1 MQTRRGLLKK
11 ATIGSLALLSSPAHA
26 LSSYLSDEP
35 GTADDLKRRY
45 VLKVNCAGP
54 SADGFSADQRYRQGS
69 WGYSR
74 GGQLFEC
81 DSVSNDHGIPNV
93 IKTLR
98 YACGAPFH
106 YKFDVPNGYY
116 RVKMYFASPNE
127 FYGERIFD
135 VVLNGNLVLPN
146 FRAFPVGTGV
156 LKQFEEIPVAAG
168 LIDIT
173 FRSINDAC
181 LVNAIEVEQT
191 SSRMLPKAA
200 AKAKPAA
207 GWLMRTNHDDLMISY
222 YGAWA
227 VANSAHGSNAP
238 GSALD
243 FTFRGPTIKW
253 IGAKSSNHGIA
264 EVYLDGVLQQ
274 NVDTYARAT
283 TLNQVLYEKRGL
295 SETGYHTFRILVTK
309 ERHPNSSG
317 SYQDLAALDCL
328 QAFDAAEHDSDSAF
342 REIELI
348 EAKKKPFIPPS
359 HWRPVHYAATA
370 PARGVTLQS
379 GLLLSAFERNINYQL
394 TNWNLDSSWSRWLP
408 GANDGR
414 RMSGAGEILRWID
427 HPTLR
432 TNLDNLVDAIAAR
445 QRADG
450 YALPYPD
457 SDMAKAVYGANN
469 ERMPYDRRNFTLG
482 LLAAS
487 QINRSALRIARKFQD
502 WLYSSPYIN
511 TMLDGALGIMGDQPN
526 LSMYFSLAGKDDDV
540 IVRERY
546 WRQDWWLAQLKD
558 QQPIAISRFPLN
570 RPHSYVA
577 APWATYCDVYR
588 ATGDAQCI
596 DAMLAAWQTY
606 RDNFVHLG
614 GSAAICEDCDNA
626 YPAKS
631 YYLHKHTG
639 ENCGGALWIDF
650 NHRLLQLYPD
660 QEHFAAEIER
670 TLYNVTLANQD
681 VAGNIRYH
689 TNLSE
694 IKDAAKAI
702 GTCCELTNTV
712 VLARLP
718 EFLYSIASDGIYV
731 NLYSPSRITW
741 SQDGSKL
748 SLDTLTQFPE
758 DTNVS
763 MKIAVSNPRAMK
775 VRVRIPSWA
784 CGNVAVQ
791 VNKKNAVI
799 GKPGTYVTLD
809 RTWSTDD
816 TISFKVPIAFRQTR
830 YTGFDRDP
838 DYERYGLEYGPL
850 LMSLVGDT
858 HLNVASGG
866 LIDSLSPAPGNPLQ
880 FHIAGYPNSKY
891 VPYVHIQDEPFTSF
905 PTISY

>member
-1 MQTRRGLLKK
+1 METRRGLLKK
-11 ATIGSLALLSSPAHA
+11 ATIGSLALLSSPVHA

-35 GTADDLKRRY
+35 STADDLKQRY
-45 VLKVNCAGP
+45 QVKVNCAGP
-54 SADGFSADQRYRQGS
+54 AADGFSADQPYRRGS

-74 GGQLFEC
+74 GGQLFAC
-81 DSVSNDHGIPNV
+81 DSVSNDYGILTA

-98 YACGAPFH
+98 YACGAPFQ

-127 FYGERIFD
+127 LYGPRTFD
-135 VVLNGNLVLPN
+135 VVLNGSLVLAN
-146 FRAFPVGTGV
+146 FRPFPVSTG
-156 LKQFEEIPVAAG
+156 LMQQFDDTPVADG
-168 LIDIT
+168 QIDIT

-181 LVNAIEVEQT
+181 IINAIEVVQT
-191 SSRMLPKAA
+191 SARMPPKAA

-207 GWLMRTNHDDLMISY
+207 GRLMRTNHDDLMISY

-227 VANSAHGSNAP
+227 VANNAHVSNIS

-243 FTFRGPTIKW
+243 FTFKGPTIKW
-253 IGAKSSNHGIA
+253 IASKSSNHGIA
-264 EVYLDGVLQQ
+264 EVYVDGILQQ
-274 NVDTYARAT
+274 TIDSYAPT
-283 TLNQVLYEKRGL
+283 PTHNQVLYEKRGL

-309 ERHPNSSG
+309 DKHRNSTG
-317 SYQDLAALDCL
+317 SYQDVAALEC
-328 QAFDAAEHDSDSAF
+328 QEAFDAADHDADSAF
-342 REIELI
+342 KEIAII
-348 EAKKKPFIPPS
+348 EAKKKPYLAPS
-359 HWRPVHYAATA
+359 EWHPVRYAATA
-370 PARGVTLQS
+370 PTGDVTLQG
-379 GLLLSAFERNINYQL
+379 GLLSSAFDRNINYQV
-394 TNWNLDSSWSRWLP
+394 TNWNMDSSWTRWLP

-414 RMSGAGEILRWID
+414 RMSAAGNILRWLD

-432 TNLDNLVDAIAAR
+432 TNLDSLVSAIASR

-482 LLAAS
+482 LIAAG
-487 QINRSALRIARKFQD
+487 QINPSALRVARAFQN
-502 WLYSSPYIN
+502 WLYSSPYVN

-526 LSMYFSLAGKDDDV
+526 LSMYFSPAGKDVDV

-558 QQPIAISRFPLN
+558 RQPVAISRFPLN
-570 RPHSYVA
+570 RAHSYAA
-577 APWATYCDVYR
+577 APWSTYCDAYR
-588 ATGDAQCI
+588 ATGDRQCI

-660 QEHFAAEIER
+660 QERFAAEIER

-681 VAGNIRYH
+681 ASGNIRYH
-689 TNLSE
+689 TNLLE
-694 IKDAAKAI
+694 IKDSAKAI
-702 GTCCELTNTV
+702 GTCCEVTNTV

-731 NLYSPSRITW
+731 NMYSPSRITW
-741 SQDGSKL
+741 SHGGSKV
-748 SLDTLTQFPE
+748 TLNTSTQFPE

-763 MKIAVSNPRAMK
+763 LKLSAGNPIPLKIRL
-775 VRVRIPSWA
+775 RIPSWA
-784 CGNVAVQ
+784 SGNVAVL
-791 VNKKNAVI
+791 VNGNNAAA
-799 GKPGTYVTLD
+799 GTPGTYVTLD
-809 RTWSTDD
+809 RTWSSDD
-816 TISFKVPIAFRQTR
+816 TISFDLPIGFRLTK

-838 DYERYGLEYGPL
+838 DHERYGLEYGPL
-850 LMSLVGDT
+850 LMSLVGGT
-858 HLNVASGG
+858 HLNLAPGTLIGG
-866 LIDSLSPAPGNPLQ
+866 LSPAPGSPLH
-880 FHIAGYPNSKY
+880 FNIAGYPTFKY
-891 VPYVHIQDEPFTSF
+891 VPYVHIQDETFTSF
-905 PTISY
+905 PTLS